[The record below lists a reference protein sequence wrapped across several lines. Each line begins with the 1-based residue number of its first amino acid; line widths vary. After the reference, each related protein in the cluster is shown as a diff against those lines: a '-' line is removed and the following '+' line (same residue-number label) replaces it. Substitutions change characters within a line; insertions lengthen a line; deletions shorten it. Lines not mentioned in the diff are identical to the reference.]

1 MEIVFHSAARGGEAS
16 APPSFLSQVPL
27 VRPLPADSLPCTAG
41 AGFCAY
47 GPAINRSKPTAQIT
61 ALHPAQPSF
70 SPALARPARS
80 RGGRAPPP
88 ALSTSKHAARSEKK
102 NTYARAPAAST
113 HARTLLPQLPALPPT
128 KRASALHRPVSTATF
143 AWIGPGGNAAA
154 AHGAGLLGRAADAL
168 RAAGAEPQPLRRGRL
183 PRLRAILPRRR
194 PPLPPRPL
202 PLPRARPPLGLVI
215 HRQVPPA

>member
-1 MEIVFHSAARGGEAS
+1 MYGCRPFFSAMEIVFHSAARGGEAS

-102 NTYARAPAAST
+102 KHVR
-113 HARTLLPQLPALPPT
+113 ARTSSFHTRTHTSPPATSSPSNQTGLCAPPT
-128 KRASALHRPVSTATF
+128 RLHSYLCLDRPGWQCCSCS
-143 AWIGPGGNAAA
+143 WRWPS
-154 AHGAGLLGRAADAL
+154 R
-168 RAAGAEPQPLRRGRL
+168 
-183 PRLRAILPRRR
+183 PRR
-194 PPLPPRPL
+194 
-202 PLPRARPPLGLVI
+202 
-215 HRQVPPA
+215 